1 MENMPEFTLHR
12 PETAAEAVRLKTSDA
27 TSRYL
32 AGGTDMIVNV
42 RRGIEAPETMID
54 LTAIAAITEISEI
67 SGGDGGL
74 RIGAGVKLSDLA
86 AHAKLRRDYPAIAQ
100 AAASVAGPTH
110 RQYGTIGG
118 NLCLDTRCLFYNQS
132 QWWRESNNFC
142 LKHKGDVCHVAPGG
156 KRCFAAFSG
165 DVAPAML
172 VHGAE
177 VDLEGPN
184 GARTIP
190 LVDLYRDDGMD
201 HLTLEADELL
211 VSVRLPKPAAGTVS
225 GYEKSRI
232 RGSIDFPLAGCAVRV
247 TMDGGKV
254 ADIAIA
260 LTAVNPSPHIV
271 TGLDDFVGKPL
282 DDDAL
287 DKIREMVR
295 SQAKPMLTTTVRP
308 WYRRRVVGALA
319 RRLTAKL
326 AGA

>member
-1 MENMPEFTLHR
+1 MENMPAFTLHR
-12 PETAAEAVRLKTSDA
+12 PETAAEAVRLKASDA

-42 RRGIEAPETMID
+42 RRGIEKPDSMID
-54 LTAIAAITEISEI
+54 LTAIAAITEISAE
-67 SGGDGGL
+67 DGGL

-86 AHAKLRRDYPAIAQ
+86 AHAGLRRDYPAIAQ

-172 VHGAE
+172 VYGAE
-177 VDLEGPN
+177 IDLEGPK

-190 LVDLYRDDGMD
+190 LADLYRDDGMD
-201 HLTLEADELL
+201 HLALEADELL
-211 VSVRLPKPAAGTVS
+211 VSIRLPRPAANTVS
-225 GYEKSRI
+225 AYEKSRI

-247 TMDGGKV
+247 TMEGDTL

-260 LTAVNPSPHIV
+260 LTAVNPYPHIV
-271 TGLDDFVGKPL
+271 KGLEDFVGKPL
-282 DDDAL
+282 DDAAL
-287 DKIREMVR
+287 DKIREAVR
-295 SQAKPMLTTTVRP
+295 SQAKPMRTTTIRP

-319 RRLTAKL
+319 RRLTARL

>member
-12 PETAAEAVRLKTSDA
+12 PETAAAAVKLKAGDP

-54 LTAIAAITEISEI
+54 LTAIAAIAEIAA
-67 SGGDGGL
+67 DGEGL

-86 AHAKLRRDYPAIAQ
+86 ANADIRRDYPAIAQ

-172 VHGAE
+172 VHGAT
-177 VDLEGPN
+177 VDLEGPK

-190 LVDLYRDDGMD
+190 LAGLYRNDGMD

-211 VSVRLPKPAAGTVS
+211 VSVHLPKPAAGSVS
-225 GYEKSRI
+225 AYEKSRI
-232 RGSIDFPLAGCAVRV
+232 RGSIDFPLAGCAVRLE
-247 TMDGGKV
+247 MADGKV
-254 ADIAIA
+254 AGICVA
-260 LTAVNPSPHIV
+260 LTAVNPCPVVV
-271 TGLDDFVGKPL
+271 TGTDAFIGRAL

-287 DKIREMVR
+287 DGIRELVR
-295 SQAKPMLTTTVRP
+295 TQAKPMRTTTVRP

-326 AGA
+326 ANA

>member
-1 MENMPEFTLHR
+1 MENMPAFTLHR
-12 PETAAEAVRLKTSDA
+12 PETAAEAVRLKASDA

-42 RRGIEAPETMID
+42 RRGIEEPDSMID
-54 LTAIAAITEISEI
+54 LTAIAAITEISAE
-67 SGGDGGL
+67 DGGL

-86 AHAKLRRDYPAIAQ
+86 AHAGLRRDYPAIAQ

-172 VHGAE
+172 VYGAE
-177 VDLEGPN
+177 IDLEGPK

-190 LVDLYRDDGMD
+190 LADLYRDDGMD
-201 HLTLEADELL
+201 HLALEADELL
-211 VSVRLPKPAAGTVS
+211 VSVRLPRPAANTVS
-225 GYEKSRI
+225 AYEKSRI

-247 TMDGGKV
+247 TMDGDKV
-254 ADIAIA
+254 KDLVIA
-260 LTAVNPSPHIV
+260 LTAVNPYPHIV
-271 TGLDDFVGKPL
+271 NGLEDFVGKPL

-287 DKIREMVR
+287 DKIREAVR
-295 SQAKPMLTTTVRP
+295 SQAKPMRTTTIRP

-319 RRLTAKL
+319 RRLTARL

>member
-12 PETAAEAVRLKTSDA
+12 PETAAEAVKLKASDA

-42 RRGIEAPETMID
+42 RRGIEQPETMID
-54 LTAIAAITEISEI
+54 LTAIAAITEIAAE
-67 SGGDGGL
+67 DGGL

-86 AHAKLRRDYPAIAQ
+86 AHAGLRADYPAIAE

-172 VHGAE
+172 VYGAE

-190 LVDLYRDDGMD
+190 LADLYRNDGMD
-201 HLTLEADELL
+201 HLALEADELL
-211 VSVRLPKPAAGTVS
+211 VSIRLLKPAAGTVS
-225 GYEKSRI
+225 SYEKSRI

-247 TMDGGKV
+247 TMEGDTL

-260 LTAVNPSPHIV
+260 LTAVNPCPHIV
-271 TGLDDFVGKPL
+271 TGLDEFAGKPL
-282 DDDAL
+282 DADAL

-295 SQAKPMLTTTVRP
+295 SQAKPMRTTTVRP

>member
-12 PETAAEAVRLKTSDA
+12 PETAAEAVKLKTSDT

-54 LTAIAAITEISEI
+54 LTAIAAITKISSE
-67 SGGDGGL
+67 DGGL

-86 AHAKLRRDYPAIAQ
+86 AHADLCRDYPAIAQ

-172 VHGAE
+172 VHDAE
-177 VDLEGPN
+177 IDLQGPN

-190 LVDLYRDDGMD
+190 LTDLYRDDGMD
-201 HLTLEADELL
+201 HLALEADELL
-211 VSVRLPKPAAGTVS
+211 VSIRLPKPVAGTVS
-225 GYEKSRI
+225 AYEKSRI

-254 ADIAIA
+254 AELAIA
-260 LTAVNPSPHIV
+260 LTAVNPSPHLV
-271 TGLDDFVGKPL
+271 TGLEEFVGKPM
-282 DDDAL
+282 DADAL
-287 DKIREMVR
+287 DKIREAIR
-295 SQAKPMLTTTVRP
+295 SQAKPMRTTTVRP

-326 AGA
+326 AGV

>member
-1 MENMPEFTLHR
+1 L
-12 PETAAEAVRLKTSDA
+12 
-27 TSRYL
+27 
-32 AGGTDMIVNV
+32 GGN
-42 RRGIEAPETMID
+42 
-54 LTAIAAITEISEI
+54 
-67 SGGDGGL
+67 GGL

-86 AHAKLRRDYPAIAQ
+86 AHAELRRDYPAIAQ

-165 DVAPAML
+165 DVAPTML

-190 LVDLYRDDGMD
+190 LVDLYRNDGMN
-201 HLTLEADELL
+201 HLALEPNELL
-211 VSVRLPKPAAGTVS
+211 VSIRLPKPTAGTVS

-247 TMDGGKV
+247 TMDDGKV
-254 ADIAIA
+254 ADIVIA
-260 LTAVNPSPHIV
+260 LTAVNPYPHIV
-271 TGLDDFVGKPL
+271 TGLDGFVGKPL
-282 DDDAL
+282 DEDAL

>member
-1 MENMPEFTLHR
+1 MENMPAFTLHR
-12 PETAAEAVRLKTSDA
+12 PDTAAEAVKLKAADA

-54 LTAIAAITEISEI
+54 LTAIAAITEIALD
-67 SGGDGGL
+67 GDGV

-86 AHAKLRRDYPAIAQ
+86 AHADIVRDYPAIAQ

-142 LKHKGDVCHVAPGG
+142 LKHLGDVCHVAPGG

-165 DVAPAML
+165 DVAPSML
-172 VHGAE
+172 VYGAT

-190 LVDLYRDDGMD
+190 LADLYRNDGMD

-211 VSVRLPKPAAGTVS
+211 VSVYLPKPVAGSVS
-225 GYEKSRI
+225 AYEKSRI

-247 TMDGGKV
+247 AMTDGKV

-260 LTAVNPSPHIV
+260 LTAVNPYPHIV
-271 TGLDDFVGKPL
+271 KGTDAFIGKALDDGTL
-282 DDDAL
+282 DELRD
-287 DKIREMVR
+287 MVR
-295 SQAKPMLTTTVRP
+295 TQAKPMQTTTVRP

-326 AGA
+326 AV

>member
-1 MENMPEFTLHR
+1 MENMPAFTLHR
-12 PETAAEAVRLKTSDA
+12 PETAAEAVKLKSSDA

-54 LTAIAAITEISEI
+54 LTAIDAITEITTD
-67 SGGDGGL
+67 GDGI
-74 RIGAGVKLSDLA
+74 RIGAGVKLSDIA
-86 AHAKLRRDYPAIAQ
+86 VNADIARDYPAISQ

-142 LKHKGDVCHVAPGG
+142 LKHLGDVCHVAPGG

-172 VHGAE
+172 VYGAT
-177 VDLEGPN
+177 VNLEGPN

-190 LVDLYRDDGMD
+190 LADLYRNDGMD

-211 VSVRLPKPAAGTVS
+211 VSVHLPMPAAGSVS
-225 GYEKSRI
+225 AYEKSRI
-232 RGSIDFPLAGCAVRV
+232 RGSIDFPLAGCAVRIAV
-247 TMDGGKV
+247 ADGKV
-254 ADIAIA
+254 ADLRIA
-260 LTAVNPSPHIV
+260 LTAVNPYPHIV
-271 TGLDDFVGKPL
+271 KGTDAFVGRALDDE
-282 DDDAL
+282 AL
-287 DKIREMVR
+287 DEIREMVR
-295 SQAKPMLTTTVRP
+295 TQAKPMRTTTVRP

-326 AGA
+326 AA

>member
-12 PETAAEAVRLKTSDA
+12 PETAAEAVKLKTSDA

-42 RRGIEAPETMID
+42 RRGIEAPEVMID
-54 LTAIAAITEISEI
+54 LTAIAAITKIASE
-67 SGGDGGL
+67 DGGL

-86 AHAKLRRDYPAIAQ
+86 GHAELRRAYPAIAQ

-190 LVDLYRDDGMD
+190 LADLYRDDGMD
-201 HLTLEADELL
+201 HLALEADELL
-211 VSVRLPKPAAGTVS
+211 VSIRLPKPAAGTVS
-225 GYEKSRI
+225 AYEKSRI

-247 TMDGGKV
+247 TMDGDTL

-260 LTAVNPSPHIV
+260 LTAVNPYPHIV
-271 TGLDDFVGKPL
+271 TGLDAFTGSAL

-295 SQAKPMLTTTVRP
+295 SQAKPMRTTTVRP

-319 RRLTAKL
+319 RRLTARL
-326 AGA
+326 AGI